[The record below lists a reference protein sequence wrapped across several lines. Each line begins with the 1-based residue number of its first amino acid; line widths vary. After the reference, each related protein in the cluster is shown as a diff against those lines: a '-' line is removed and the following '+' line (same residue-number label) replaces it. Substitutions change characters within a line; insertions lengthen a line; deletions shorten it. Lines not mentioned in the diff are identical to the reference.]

1 MIANQW
7 YAILES
13 NEVRKGK
20 PIGVTRMGEKMVVW
34 RDTRGTVTIMS
45 DKCPHRGVQLSVG
58 VLNGDCI
65 QCPFHGF
72 EFDTSGACTLVPAN
86 GRNAEPPKAMKVH
99 TYPTREAHGFIYLWW
114 GEPRESYP
122 ELPFFKS
129 IGEEM
134 VYGSL
139 RDHWATHYSRAIENQ
154 LDSVHVPFVHY
165 NTIGRG
171 NKTVVNGPLCQA
183 EVPSPGGNLLDIW
196 VSNEMDQGQT
206 PQKASQMPEPNRR
219 PSLQFCFP
227 NLWHNWI
234 SDDIRA
240 MIAFAPID
248 DENTLM
254 YVRFYHKMRTPI
266 LKNIVNFFGSQSN
279 KYIERQDRRVVITQ
293 QPKRSDLNIGEKLIP
308 GDGPIITYRKIR
320 RALIEQAEG
329 ERAIGQ
335 PELAESQA

>member
-7 YAILES
+7 YAVLES
-13 NEVRKGK
+13 AEVRKGK
-20 PIGVTRMGEKMVVW
+20 PIGVTRMGEKMVAW
-34 RDTRGTVTIMS
+34 RDTRGAVTIMS

-58 VLNGDCI
+58 VLKGDCI

-86 GRNAEPPKAMKVH
+86 GQNAEPPKVIKVR

-122 ELPFFKS
+122 ELPFFES
-129 IGEEM
+129 ISEDM

-154 LDSVHVPFVHY
+154 LDSVHIPFIHY

-171 NKTVVNGPLCQA
+171 NKTVVSGPLCRA
-183 EVPSPGGNLLDIW
+183 EVRYPGDNLLDIW
-196 VSNEMDQGQT
+196 VFNEIDNGQT
-206 PQKASQMPEPNRR
+206 PLKASQITEPDRHS
-219 PSLQFCFP
+219 SLQFRFP
-227 NLWHNWI
+227 NVWHNWI
-234 SDDIRA
+234 SDDVHV

-254 YVRFYHKMRTPI
+254 YLRFYHKMRTPVI
-266 LKNIVNFFGSQSN
+266 KNIVNFFGSLSN
-279 KYIERQDRRVVITQ
+279 LYIERQDRRVVITQ

-329 ERAIGQ
+329 EKVSA
-335 PELAESQA
+335 

>member
-13 NEVRKGK
+13 EEVRKGK
-20 PIGVTRMGEKMVVW
+20 PIGVTRMGEKMVAW
-34 RDTRGTVTIMS
+34 RDTRGAVTIMS
-45 DKCPHRGVQLSVG
+45 DKCPHRGVQLSTG
-58 VLNGDCI
+58 VLKGDCI

-72 EFDTSGACTLVPAN
+72 EFDTSGACTRVPAN
-86 GRNAEPPKAMKVH
+86 GRDAEPPKAIKVR

-114 GEPRESYP
+114 GEPRQSYP
-122 ELPFFKS
+122 ELPFFES
-129 IGEEM
+129 IGEDM

-154 LDSVHVPFVHY
+154 LDSVHVPFIHY

-171 NKTVVNGPLCQA
+171 NKTLVNGPLCRA
-183 EVPSPGGNLLDIW
+183 EVRYPGDNLLDIW
-196 VSNEMDQGQT
+196 VFNEMDNGQE
-206 PQKASQMPEPNRR
+206 PRKASQIPEPNRR
-219 PSLQFCFP
+219 PSLQFRFP
-227 NLWHNWI
+227 NVWHNWI

-266 LKNIVNFFGSQSN
+266 IKNIVNFFGSQSN

-320 RALIEQAEG
+320 RALIEQAER
-329 ERAIGQ
+329 EKAS
-335 PELAESQA
+335 A